1 MKESMKG
8 AVISIPHRTLKWT
21 IDGRRSTEICTNA
34 ALQQGHS
41 GSLGRKMIIHLEDD
55 PTSVCSSDDYMM

>member
-1 MKESMKG
+1 MKG
-8 AVISIPHRTLKWT
+8 AVISIPHETLKWT
-21 IDGRRSTEICTNA
+21 IDGCRSTEICTNA

-41 GSLGRKMIIHLEDD
+41 ANLDMIIHLEDD